1 MRPINLLP
9 PEERGRRAERF
20 GGRVFGIL
28 LIAGAFVVILMV
40 GVYLL
45 LLLRLNDLEDQVAQL
60 DNDIAR
66 QNARL
71 AELSPYRD
79 LQAQLQA
86 KKPIA
91 DGIFRTRFAWDQFLQ
106 GLAFVVPETTALDT
120 LTAEAA
126 QTDIN
131 APVEQPLEPAGTV
144 TFTGVALPRFENTAD
159 FVVRMDNLQYL
170 ANAELNQAA
179 RKLLTQEG
187 ETAGAEGSGVEAVSF
202 EVASELVTIVGQ
214 NGTEVKLED
223 GSQDELAVGEN
234 PLNTREVANL
244 GEPQGSR
251 SAARAQYAGEGR
263 R

>member
-60 DNDIAR
+60 DDDIAR

-91 DGIFRTRFAWDQFLQ
+91 DGIFRTRLAWDQFLQ

-126 QTDIN
+126 GTDIN

-144 TFTGVALPRFENTAD
+144 TFTGVALPRYENVAD

-170 ANAELNQAA
+170 ANAELDQAA
-179 RKLLTQEG
+179 RKSLAEEG
-187 ETAGAEGSGVEAVSF
+187 ETSDVEALSF

-244 GEPQGSR
+244 GEPQGR
-251 SAARAQYAGEGR
+251 PAANTQYAGEGR